1 MPDTADVRPLLER
14 CKQQDRAAFAEVF
27 ERYHDRVFH
36 SAYVV
41 TRRPEAADDVTQLV
55 FVELYT
61 ALRRYDL
68 DRPFLP
74 WLYRIV
80 HNVSVDYLKRNRRGG
95 ETTPAMDAQLETLM
109 GPDPAPSP
117 ADHVEQAELRRT
129 IWRAMGNLSADQRA
143 VLMLCYYAD
152 LHEHEMATALHVRPG
167 TVKSRLHRARQA
179 LRTELAHHDRALAAE
194 YTRRASDGVQ
204 ITEPAQGGS
213 E

>member
-1 MPDTADVRPLLER
+1 MPDAADVRLLLER
-14 CKQQDRAAFAEVF
+14 CQQHDRAAFAALF
-27 ERYHDRVFH
+27 ERYHDRVFR

-95 ETTPAMDAQLETLM
+95 ETTPAMETQLETLL
-109 GPDPAPSP
+109 GPDPAPGP
-117 ADHVEQAELRRT
+117 ADHAEQAELRRT
-129 IWRAMGNLSADQRA
+129 IWRAMGQLTADQRA

-152 LHEHEMATALHVRPG
+152 LHEQEMATALRVRPG

-179 LRTELAHHDRALAAE
+179 LRTELARHERTLAAE
-194 YTRRASDGVQ
+194 YTRRARDSAQ
-204 ITEPAQGGS
+204 ITEPMQGGG

>member
-1 MPDTADVRPLLER
+1 MPDTADVRLLLER
-14 CKQQDRAAFAEVF
+14 CQRHDRAAFAELF
-27 ERYHDRVFH
+27 ERYHERVFR

-95 ETTPAMDAQLETLM
+95 ETAPAMDTHLEALL
-109 GPDPAPSP
+109 GPDPAPGP
-117 ADHVEQAELRRT
+117 ADHAEQAELRRT
-129 IWRAMGNLSADQRA
+129 IWQAMGQLTVDQRS
-143 VLMLCYYAD
+143 VLMLSYYAE
-152 LHEHEMATALHVRPG
+152 LHEQEMATALRVRPG

-179 LRTELAHHDRALAAE
+179 LRAELARHDRALTAE
-194 YTRRASDGVQ
+194 YTRRAHDGAQ
-204 ITEPAQGGS
+204 SIEPAQGGG